1 MKKLLIFAF
10 AIVSLSAMAQHP
22 VLTMKVDTI
31 YTSPYTTINPVTNR
45 PEVVGPKPVNLH
57 EPSLYLRRAA
67 SAQLWSIGT
76 ACGTGVFS
84 AIGACVPV
92 ETTMNVHPT
101 EGYNYYVNIR
111 KAFFVA
117 SAACGVASLVCYIYS
132 ACSLHKASKSM
143 SRFHFYGSGVSIDF

>member
-10 AIVSLSAMAQHP
+10 AIVSLPAMAQHP

-31 YTSPYTTINPVTNR
+31 YSTVTVFEPETRQPRIVNINPIH
-45 PEVVGPKPVNLH
+45 LH

-76 ACGTGVFS
+76 ACGAGVFS
-84 AIGACVPV
+84 AIGACVPT
-92 ETTMNVHPT
+92 ETTMNVHAT
-101 EGYNYYVNIR
+101 AYYNNNMNIR
-111 KAFFVA
+111 KALFVA
-117 SAACGVASLVCYIYS
+117 SAACGVASLICYIYS

-143 SRFHFYGSGVSIDF
+143 SRFHFYGNGVSIDF